1 MYNPEPIA
9 DSGPAPDGTG
19 PRTDAATVALLR
31 ETRWITIAAVVLLSF
46 QLYGNLYEEIVSN
59 VHAIAHPVPGQL
71 VGPLEPGS
79 PLYFYLPWVP
89 IGLVLVFVLTWR
101 LRHAPRWISR
111 RLRGACGA
119 LLLAVAVKV
128 YLVGW
133 VNPTA
138 RDATVSA
145 TATRDSAILWAVP
158 NGVAILAVA
167 TALVLLVSWR
177 TKVVDQLAEHTDSW
191 RRTPAGGHAVPSTS
205 DAAGRSPLRRRGE

>member
-1 MYNPEPIA
+1 MSESDRISDTDTGA
-9 DSGPAPDGTG
+9 APRGTASAV
-19 PRTDAATVALLR
+19 TLLR
-31 ETRWITIAAVVLLSF
+31 GTRRITIATVVLLSF

-59 VHAIAHPVPGQL
+59 VRAIAHPVPGQL

-89 IGLVLVFVLTWR
+89 IGLVLAFVLTWR

-111 RLRGACGA
+111 RLRSACAA

-128 YLVGW
+128 YLIGW

-138 RDATVSA
+138 RDAALSA
-145 TATRDSAILWAVP
+145 TATRDSAILWSVP

-167 TALVLLVSWR
+167 TALILLVSWR
-177 TKVVDQLAEHTDSW
+177 RKVVDQLVEHTASS
-191 RRTPAGGHAVPSTS
+191 RHTSTGGHA
-205 DAAGRSPLRRRGE
+205 AASPPAGHAVSSS

>member
-59 VHAIAHPVPGQL
+59 VGAIAHPVPGQL

-89 IGLVLVFVLTWR
+89 IGLVLAFVLTWR
-101 LRHAPRWISR
+101 LRHAPRWITR
-111 RLRGACGA
+111 RLRAACWA

-128 YLVGW
+128 YLIGW

-138 RDATVSA
+138 RDATASA
-145 TATRDSAILWAVP
+145 ATTRDSAILWAVP

-177 TKVVDQLAEHTDSW
+177 TKAVDQLAEHTNSAQCAP
-191 RRTPAGGHAVPSTS
+191 TGGHAVSS
-205 DAAGRSPLRRRGE
+205 S

>member
-1 MYNPEPIA
+1 MSEPDRIA
-9 DSGPAPDGTG
+9 DNGTD
-19 PRTDAATVALLR
+19 PRAAAATVALLR
-31 ETRWITIAAVVLLSF
+31 RTRWITISAVVLLSF

-59 VHAIAHPVPGQL
+59 VRAIAHPVPGQL

-89 IGLVLVFVLTWR
+89 IGLVLAFVLTWR
-101 LRHAPRWISR
+101 LRHAPRWITR

-128 YLVGW
+128 YLIGW

-138 RDATVSA
+138 RDATASA
-145 TATRDSAILWAVP
+145 TATRDSAILGAVP

-167 TALVLLVSWR
+167 TAVILLVSWR
-177 TKVVDQLAEHTDSW
+177 MKAVDQFAEHTY
-191 RRTPAGGHAVPSTS
+191 STQRAPTGAKCGS
-205 DAAGRSPLRRRGE
+205 S

>member
-1 MYNPEPIA
+1 MSEPDRIA
-9 DSGPAPDGTG
+9 EDGAD
-19 PRTDAATVALLR
+19 PRAAAATVALLR
-31 ETRWITIAAVVLLSF
+31 RTRWITISAVVLLSF

-59 VHAIAHPVPGQL
+59 LRAIAHPVPGQL

-89 IGLVLVFVLTWR
+89 IGLVLALVLTWR
-101 LRHAPRWISR
+101 MRHAPRWITR

-128 YLVGW
+128 YLIGW

-138 RDATVSA
+138 RDATASA
-145 TATRDSAILWAVP
+145 TATRDNAILWAVP

-167 TALVLLVSWR
+167 TALILLVSWR
-177 TKVVDQLAEHTDSW
+177 MKAVDQLAEHTDS
-191 RRTPAGGHAVPSTS
+191 RRTPPGGHAAGASI
-205 DAAGRSPLRRRGE
+205 AAGHAASSS

>member
-1 MYNPEPIA
+1 VGGEPDRA
-9 DSGPAPDGTG
+9 A
-19 PRTDAATVALLR
+19 AATVALLCS
-31 ETRWITIAAVVLLSF
+31 TRWITISAVVLLSF

-59 VHAIAHPVPGQL
+59 VRAIAHPVPGQL

-89 IGLVLVFVLTWR
+89 IGLVLAFVLTWR
-101 LRHAPRWISR
+101 LRHAPRWITR

-128 YLVGW
+128 YLIGW

-138 RDATVSA
+138 RDATASA

-158 NGVAILAVA
+158 NGVAILTVA
-167 TALVLLVSWR
+167 TAVILLVSWR
-177 TKVVDQLAEHTDSW
+177 MKAVDQFAEHTYSAQ
-191 RRTPAGGHAVPSTS
+191 RAPTGAKCGSS
-205 DAAGRSPLRRRGE
+205 

>member
-1 MYNPEPIA
+1 MSEPERIA
-9 DSGPAPDGTG
+9 DNGTD
-19 PRTDAATVALLR
+19 PRAAAAAVALLR
-31 ETRWITIAAVVLLSF
+31 STRWITISAVVLLSF

-59 VHAIAHPVPGQL
+59 VRAIAHPVPGQL

-89 IGLVLVFVLTWR
+89 IGLVLALVLTWR
-101 LRHAPRWISR
+101 MRHAPRWITR

-128 YLVGW
+128 YLIGW

-138 RDATVSA
+138 RDATASA
-145 TATRDSAILWAVP
+145 TATRDNAILWAVP

-167 TALVLLVSWR
+167 TALILLVSWR
-177 TKVVDQLAEHTDSW
+177 MKAVDQLAEHTDS
-191 RRTPAGGHAVPSTS
+191 RRTPPGGHAAGASI
-205 DAAGRSPLRRRGE
+205 AAGHAASSS